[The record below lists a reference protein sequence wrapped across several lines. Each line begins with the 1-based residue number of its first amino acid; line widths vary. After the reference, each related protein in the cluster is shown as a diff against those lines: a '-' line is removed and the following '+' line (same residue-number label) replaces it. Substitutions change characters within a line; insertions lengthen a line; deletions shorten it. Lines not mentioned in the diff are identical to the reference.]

1 MIYLLFFIAILIT
14 VASANDSFI
23 LNSIEETKRLS
34 KLTNKPAL
42 IIFGADYC
50 KFCNS
55 LKEDIL
61 NNELSPII
69 DKYIICYID
78 IKSSPELKT
87 KYHISMIPD
96 SRILL
101 KNQELSSKKGY
112 SKESYK
118 LWLENKQF
126 MLE

>member
-1 MIYLLFFIAILIT
+1 MIYLLFFIAILVT
-14 VASANDSFI
+14 FASANDSFI
-23 LNSIEETKRLS
+23 LDSIEETKRLS

-61 NNELSPII
+61 NNELSPIV
-69 DKYIICYID
+69 DNYIICYID
-78 IKSSPELKT
+78 IKSSPELKIE
-87 KYHISMIPD
+87 YNISMIPD

-101 KNQELSSKKGY
+101 NNQELSSKKGY

-118 LWLENKQF
+118 LWLENK
-126 MLE
+126 

>member
-1 MIYLLFFIAILIT
+1 MIYLLFFIAILVT
-14 VASANDSFI
+14 FASANDSFI

-61 NNELSPII
+61 NNKLGPDINNYIMCYVDVKENPDLKI
-69 DKYIICYID
+69 KYNV
-78 IKSSPELKT
+78 
-87 KYHISMIPD
+87 SMIPD
-96 SRILL
+96 SRMFIDN
-101 KNQELSSKKGY
+101 KEISRIKGY
-112 SKESYK
+112 NIENYK
-118 LWLENKQF
+118 KWLKK
-126 MLE
+126 

>member
-1 MIYLLFFIAILIT
+1 MMYLLFFIAILAT
-14 VASANDSFI
+14 VTSANDTFI

-50 KFCNS
+50 KFCNN

-69 DKYIICYID
+69 DNYIICYID

-87 KYHISMIPD
+87 EYDISMIPD
-96 SRILL
+96 SRMFIDN
-101 KNQELSSKKGY
+101 KEISRIKGY
-112 SKESYK
+112 NIKNYK
-118 LWLENKQF
+118 KWIQR
-126 MLE
+126 

>member
-1 MIYLLFFIAILIT
+1 MIYLLFFIAILVT
-14 VASANDSFI
+14 FASANDSFI

-61 NNELSPII
+61 NNELSPIV
-69 DKYIICYID
+69 DNYIICYID
-78 IKSSPELKT
+78 IKSSPELK
-87 KYHISMIPD
+87 KEYHISMIPD

-101 KNQELSSKKGY
+101 NNQELSRKKGY

-118 LWLENKQF
+118 LWLENK
-126 MLE
+126 